1 MPSLDLEFIGQ
12 LVSAPTAFVW
22 LQCDG
27 NLRSTSIMLRSG
39 KFRTN
44 KCNVSKHGA
53 EKERDNADRKR
64 KETHEE
70 SPATCIDIDYIHDI
84 TQSQCPSKGCS
95 SIPGHITR
103 TSLQNQAI
111 ATVTPIDSHTKYN
124 GVADTTVVF
133 PEAARGDTLC
143 PETKIPE
150 YANMYNLDVVGE
162 YQQLISELKDQVWC
176 LGFHLSYTN
185 HKSKHG

>member
-1 MPSLDLEFIGQ
+1 MAAMRREFTQ
-12 LVSAPTAFVW
+12 HF
-22 LQCDG
+22 
-27 NLRSTSIMLRSG
+27 N
-39 KFRTN
+39 
-44 KCNVSKHGA
+44 NVA
-53 EKERDNADRKR
+53 ERKVQADRKR

-103 TSLQNQAI
+103 TTLQNQAI

-133 PEAARGDTLC
+133 LKQQEVVHFVLKQRYQNMLTCTTL
-143 PETKIPE
+143 
-150 YANMYNLDVVGE
+150 ML
-162 YQQLISELKDQVWC
+162 
-176 LGFHLSYTN
+176 
-185 HKSKHG
+185 